1 MTNKKNENFK
11 DNENLKNNEN
21 NPSPN
26 QSHEEDFAKLLEEYE
41 KDSQQLVEG
50 SVVKGVVVGIS
61 DKGVAV
67 DIGAKSVGFVDIM
80 EFKRDGEVEEGDVV
94 DVFLERLENKKG
106 ELIISRD
113 NARRFNNWH
122 FLKQCLEDKTI
133 VEGKIIGRVKGGYA
147 VDINAIICFLPRS
160 QVDTMLLP
168 DDSFLINKIERLMVL
183 KIDEVRGNI
192 VVSRRAVLET
202 QRNVEKEKVLSTIKV
217 GDAIDGVVKN
227 ITDYG
232 AFIDFGSFD
241 GLLHLTDISWCRIKH
256 PSEMLKIGQEVKVQ
270 VIKYDE
276 ATKRVSLG
284 MKQLQQ
290 NPWES
295 IAQRYVVGSTLK
307 GKVTNITSYG
317 AFVEIEQGIE
327 GLVHV
332 SEMSWLKNNS
342 SPNKFINAGQEV
354 EVMVLD
360 VNSQNHRISL
370 GMKQCEQN
378 PWQAFSEKNKV
389 GDVVQGVVKNF
400 TEFGLFIGFD
410 SGVDGLVHV
419 SDISNDGINEEVQK
433 KYKSGE
439 KIKVMV
445 LGSNYEKERISLG
458 IRQLDNPNFQAE
470 LDKVAEG
477 TVVSCLV
484 IGVKK
489 DFLEVE
495 LDSGLKAIIKRLDLS
510 KNKNEQKTEKF
521 EVGDRI
527 EAKVIM
533 FNKISGK
540 LLLSIKDMEI
550 EEQEAHIYSE
560 SSSGTTIGNI
570 AGDVLES
577 LKKQES

>member
-1 MTNKKNENFK
+1 MNQKNPKSIESVNSQ
-11 DNENLKNNEN
+11 EINNQN
-21 NPSPN
+21 IFAN
-26 QSHEEDFAKLLEEYE
+26 EDFAKLFEEYE
-41 KDSQQLVEG
+41 KDTQQLKEG
-50 SVVKGVVVGIS
+50 TVVKGVVVGIS

-67 DIGAKSVGFVDIM
+67 DIGAKSVGFVDIA
-80 EFKRDGEVEEGDVV
+80 EFRRDGEIEEGDVV

-113 NARRFNNWH
+113 NARRLNNWNY
-122 FLKQCLEDKTI
+122 LKNCLEDKTI
-133 VEGKIIGRVKGGYA
+133 IDGKIIGRVKGGYA
-147 VDINAIICFLPRS
+147 ADVNGIICFLPKS
-160 QVDTMLLP
+160 QFDTVLIT
-168 DDSFLINKIERLMVL
+168 DDSFIINKIEKLLVL
-183 KIDEVRGNI
+183 KIDEIRGNI
-192 VVSRRAVLET
+192 VVSRRAVLES
-202 QRNVEKEKVLSTIKV
+202 QRNIEKDKILSGIKV
-217 GDAIDGVVKN
+217 GDALDGIVKN

-256 PSEMLKIGQEVKVQ
+256 PSEVLKIGQEIKVQ
-270 VIKYDE
+270 VIKFDE

-290 NPWES
+290 NPWEFIS
-295 IAQRYVVGSTLK
+295 QKYPVGASLK

-342 SPNKFINAGQEV
+342 VPNKFINLGQEV

-360 VNSQNHRISL
+360 INSQNHRISL

-389 GDVVQGVVKNF
+389 GDIVEGTVKNF
-400 TEFGLFIGFD
+400 TEFGLFVGFD
-410 SGVDGLVHV
+410 SGVDGLVHA
-419 SDISNDGINEEVQK
+419 SDISEKGLTEEVQK
-433 KYKSGE
+433 KYKSGD
-439 KIKVMV
+439 KIKVLV

-458 IRQLDNPNFQAE
+458 IRQLDNPSFKDE
-470 LDKVAEG
+470 LDKINEG
-477 TVVSCLV
+477 SIVSCLV

-510 KNKNEQKTEKF
+510 SNKQNQKTEKF
-521 EVGDRI
+521 EVNDRI
-527 EAKVIM
+527 EAKVTL

-540 LLLSIKDMEI
+540 LLLSIKELEDDEK
-550 EEQEAHIYSE
+550 EQHYYSE
-560 SSSGTTIGNI
+560 TNSGSTIGSI
-570 AGDVLES
+570 AGDVFES
-577 LKKQES
+577 LKDKS

>member
-1 MTNKKNENFK
+1 MTQINPSENIK
-11 DNENLKNNEN
+11 ENPKSIQEN
-21 NPSPN
+21 NYFSN
-26 QSHEEDFAKLLEEYE
+26 EDFAKLFEEYE
-41 KDSQQLVEG
+41 KDTQKLVEG
-50 SVVKGVVVGIS
+50 TVVKGVVVGITE
-61 DKGVAV
+61 KGVAI
-67 DIGAKSVGFVDIM
+67 DISAKSVGFIDIA
-80 EFKRDGEVEEGDVV
+80 EFRRDGEIEEGDVV
-94 DVFLERLENKKG
+94 DVFLERLENKRG
-106 ELIISRD
+106 ELIISRES
-113 NARRFNNWH
+113 ARRLNNWNY
-122 FLKQCLEDKTI
+122 LKQCLEDKTI
-133 VEGKIIGRVKGGYA
+133 IDGKIIGKVKGGYA
-147 VDINAIICFLPRS
+147 ADVNGIICFLPRS
-160 QVDTMLLP
+160 QFDTVLIT
-168 DDSFLINKIERLMVL
+168 DDSFLLNKIEKLQVL

-192 VVSRRAVLET
+192 VVSRRAVLES
-202 QRNVEKEKVLSTIKV
+202 QRNIEKDKVLATIKV
-217 GDAIDGVVKN
+217 GDAIDGIVKN

-256 PSEMLKIGQEVKVQ
+256 PSEVLKIGQEIKVQ

-276 ATKRVSLG
+276 ANKRVSLG

-295 IAQRYVVGSTLK
+295 ISQKYPVGATLK
-307 GKVTNITSYG
+307 GKVTNLTSYG

-342 SPNKFINAGQEV
+342 TPNKFINLGQEV

-360 VNSQNHRISL
+360 INSQNHRISL

-378 PWQAFSEKNKV
+378 PWQSFSEKHKV
-389 GDVVQGVVKNF
+389 GDVVEGVVKNF

-419 SDISNDGINEEVQK
+419 SDISEKGLTEEVQK
-433 KYKSGE
+433 KFKSGE
-439 KIKVMV
+439 KIKVIV
-445 LGSNYEKERISLG
+445 LGSNFEKERISLG

-470 LDKVAEG
+470 LDKITEG
-477 TVVSCLV
+477 SIVSCLI

-510 KNKNEQKTEKF
+510 NSKQNQKTEKY
-521 EVGDRI
+521 ELNERI
-527 EAKVIM
+527 EAKVTL

-540 LLLSIKDMEI
+540 LLLSIKDI
-550 EEQEAHIYSE
+550 ENDERESHLYSE
-560 SSSGTTIGNI
+560 ETSGTTIGSI

-577 LKKQES
+577 LKEKNS